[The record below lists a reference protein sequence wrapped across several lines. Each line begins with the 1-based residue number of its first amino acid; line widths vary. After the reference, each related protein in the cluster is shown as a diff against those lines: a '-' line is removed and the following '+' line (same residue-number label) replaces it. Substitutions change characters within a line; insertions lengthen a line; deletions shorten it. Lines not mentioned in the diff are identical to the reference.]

1 MCARFRPSS
10 SATANRRAMTVVTSV
25 SLGGVR
31 AAEQLRAHGCTGS
44 PAHVRRRISLLAAQI
59 RSEKE
64 KTNDD
69 DVR

>member
-1 MCARFRPSS
+1 
-10 SATANRRAMTVVTSV
+10 MTVVTSV